1 MKRALLAF
9 SLVFGLWAC
18 SQQLGGEELDKVEH
32 PTFTQHIAPIVI
44 NHCVRCHRVGGGAPF
59 ELTSFLKVKNKAK
72 TIAKV
77 TSMRIMPPWPADPNY
92 SHFVDENFLS
102 QAQIN
107 IIQRW
112 VKDGCPEGASSA
124 KSFENIP
131 QYESN
136 LGKPDMVL
144 SLDTVLLKSG
154 DLDRFFYAKV
164 TCNQPHPKYI
174 RAIEFVPGQPKLLHH
189 FNGHLINYEGQSS
202 KNMNINPFKVEITPR
217 NSNINPRE
225 TKEVLAYQRSLLNED
240 GSIPERYHSVVNYL
254 PGVKGVMY
262 PDGIGTIPVSE
273 KFTIVGNDVHYGPS
287 SKTVVDASKINLFFT
302 NTPPKRGTGEL
313 MLGTNGVSP
322 IEPPLVIPANQ
333 KTKHMSKFTISED
346 ISVLTVN
353 PHLHL
358 LGKSFLAFAVKPNGD
373 TVKLISIPKWNF
385 RWQFFYTFKK
395 MMQIPR
401 GSTIFAVAEFD
412 NTIDNPNNPNRP
424 PQQVAERLEFGGS
437 SMRASDE
444 MFQFI
449 ITYVGYQPGDENIS
463 LEHGNR

>member
-1 MKRALLAF
+1 MKRALFAL
-9 SLVFGLWAC
+9 LIVFGVWAC
-18 SQQLGGEELDKVEH
+18 SQSSNSDVLDKVKH
-32 PTFTQHIAPIVI
+32 PTFAQHIAPIIV
-44 NHCVRCHRVGGGAPF
+44 NHCIRCHRNGGGAPF
-59 ELTSFLKVKNKAK
+59 ELTSYQKVRNKAK

-92 SHFVDENFLS
+92 AHFVDENFLS
-102 QAQIN
+102 QSQID

-112 VKDGCPEGASSA
+112 VKDGCPEGGSSA
-124 KSFENIP
+124 EIFANIP

-144 SLDTVLLKSG
+144 SLDTVLLKAG
-154 DLDRFFYAKV
+154 DLDRFFYSKV
-164 TCNQPHPKYI
+164 TCNQPHPQYI
-174 RAIEFVPGQPKLLHH
+174 RAMEFVPGQPKLLHH
-189 FNGHLINYEGQSS
+189 FNGHLINYEKQS
-202 KNMNINPFKVEITPR
+202 KNIQINPFKIEITPKQ
-217 NSNINPRE
+217 NGVNPRE
-225 TKEVLAYQRSLLNED
+225 TKQVMEYQRSLLNDD

-254 PGVKGVMY
+254 PGVKAVMY
-262 PDGIGTIPVSE
+262 PDGIGTIPVTE
-273 KFTIVGNDVHYGPS
+273 KFTIIGNDVHYGPS
-287 SKTVVDASKINLFFT
+287 AKTVVDGSKINLFFT

-322 IEPPLVIPANQ
+322 IVPPLVIPPN
-333 KTKHMSKFTISED
+333 KITKHTSQFTISED

-358 LGKSFLAFAVKPNGD
+358 LGKSFLAYAIKPNGD

-395 MMQIPR
+395 MVHIPR

-412 NTIDNPNNPNRP
+412 NTTNNPNNPNNP
-424 PQQVAERLEFGGS
+424 PQEVAERLEFGGS

-449 ITYVGYQPGDENIS
+449 ITYVGYQAGDENTS

>member
-9 SLVFGLWAC
+9 SLVIGLWAC
-18 SQQLGGEELDKVEH
+18 TQHLGEDELDQVEH
-32 PTFTQHIAPIVI
+32 PNFSQHIAPIVL
-44 NHCVRCHRVGGGAPF
+44 NHCVRCHRSGGGAPF
-59 ELTSFLKVKNKAK
+59 ELTSFAKVKNKAK

-77 TSMRIMPPWPADPNY
+77 TSLRIMPPWPADPNY

-102 QAQIN
+102 QSQIN
-107 IIQRW
+107 LIQRW
-112 VKDGCPEGASSA
+112 VKDGCPEGASSE
-124 KSFENIP
+124 KLFENIP
-131 QYESN
+131 HYQSN
-136 LGKPDMVL
+136 LGKPDLVL
-144 SLDTVLLKSG
+144 SLDTVLLSAG
-154 DLDRFFYAKV
+154 DLDRFFYSKV
-164 TCNQPHPKYI
+164 TYNQPHPKYI

-189 FNGHLINYEGQSS
+189 FNGHLINYEGQSP
-202 KNMNINPFKVEITPR
+202 KNIQINPFKIEITPR
-217 NSNINPRE
+217 NANVNPRE
-225 TKEVLAYQRSLLNED
+225 TKAVLDYQRSLLNDD
-240 GSIPERYHSVVNYL
+240 GSIPDRIHSVVNYL
-254 PGVKGVMY
+254 PGVKGIMY
-262 PDGIGTIPVSE
+262 PDGIGTIPVTE

-287 SKTVVDASKINLFFT
+287 SKTVIDASKINIFFT

-322 IEPPLVIPANQ
+322 IEPPLVIPPN
-333 KTKHMSKFTISED
+333 KITKHVTKLTIGED
-346 ISVLTVN
+346 ISVLTIN

-358 LGKSFLAFAVKPNGD
+358 LGKSFLAYAVKPNGD

-395 MMQIPR
+395 MVQIPR

-412 NTIDNPNNPNRP
+412 NTEGNPNNPNRP

-449 ITYVGYQPGDENIS
+449 ITYVGYQPGDENIV
-463 LEHGNR
+463 LDHGNR

>member
-1 MKRALLAF
+1 MKRAFFALLI
-9 SLVFGLWAC
+9 VFGVWAC
-18 SQQLGGEELDKVEH
+18 SQSSNSDVLDEVKH
-32 PTFTQHIAPIVI
+32 PTFAQHIAPIIV
-44 NHCVRCHRVGGGAPF
+44 NHCIRCHRNGGGAPF
-59 ELTSFLKVKNKAK
+59 ELTSFQKVKNKAK

-77 TSMRIMPPWPADPNY
+77 TSLRIMPPWPADPNY
-92 SHFVDENFLS
+92 AHFVDENFLS
-102 QAQIN
+102 QSQIDA
-107 IIQRW
+107 IQRW
-112 VKDGCPEGASSA
+112 VKDGCPEGGSSSETFA
-124 KSFENIP
+124 NVP

-144 SLDTVLLKSG
+144 SLDTVLLKAG
-154 DLDRFFYAKV
+154 DLDRFFYSKV

-189 FNGHLINYEGQSS
+189 FNGHLINYERQT
-202 KNMNINPFKVEITPR
+202 KNIQINPFKIEITPKQ
-217 NSNINPRE
+217 NGVNPRE
-225 TKEVLAYQRSLLNED
+225 TKQVMDYQRSLLNDD

-254 PGVKGVMY
+254 PGVKAVMY
-262 PDGIGTIPVSE
+262 PDGIGTIPVTE
-273 KFTIVGNDVHYGPS
+273 KFTIIGNDVHYGPS
-287 SKTVVDASKINLFFT
+287 AKTVIDGSKINLFFT

-322 IEPPLVIPANQ
+322 IMPPLVIPPN
-333 KTKHMSKFTISED
+333 KITKHTSQFTISED

-358 LGKSFLAFAVKPNGD
+358 LGKSFLAYAIKPNGD

-395 MMQIPR
+395 MVHIPR
-401 GSTIFAVAEFD
+401 GSTIYAVAEFD
-412 NTIDNPNNPNRP
+412 NTTKNPNNPNNP
-424 PQQVAERLEFGGS
+424 PQEVAERLEFGGS

-449 ITYVGYQPGDENIS
+449 ITYVGYHAGDENTS